1 MGSEKRFLEKLNKKK
16 KKSKKKSD
24 GSSNSVPSPG
34 VPENRGGGKNILGG
48 KVVSDPRFSSLHT
61 DPRFREPPKRKTKV
75 AIDSRFDRIF
85 TDKSFLPSSA
95 PVDKRGKVRQTNL
108 RQGSLRHYY
117 KMDEEGK
124 REDEEDVEEG
134 SDEDDKG
141 DERGQRLVESDGGTP
156 VEESL
161 SEDEDNAYELASST
175 DTDGDESADE
185 ELYNG
190 ELSEMQEEV
199 PEIDKE
205 THRLAVV
212 NMDWRYVKAVDLY
225 VLLSSFVPPN
235 GQIKSV
241 AVYPSEFGLQRMKEE
256 EVHGPI
262 GLFEDEATQND
273 QDSSDSEIEN
283 EKLRAY
289 EKSRMRYYYAVVEC
303 DSSTTADHIYK
314 ECDGLEFLQSSN
326 ALDLRF
332 IPDSMEIKNPPRDVA
347 TEAPANYEG
356 KDFYTRALQHSKV
369 HLSWDEDEPLRAK
382 TLRRKF
388 NDDQLAELELTEFLA
403 SDVSESDDDDEE
415 TEDNNETE
423 NHSDKKTRKLE
434 KYRALLES
442 GDGSDGDG
450 EEDGQ
455 DMEVTFNTGLEDL
468 SKHILEKKDKK
479 SESVWEAYL
488 RKRREKKRARKSKSK
503 HSSSDDDISDTDQ
516 DATEQPDDFFMGEPP
531 IKKRKEEKGK
541 KEQKHQVV
549 DGADKATK
557 EELEL
562 LLADDQG
569 ANNGLR
575 GYNLKLKKAKG
586 KRAKETVDEA
596 KIPSSDLD
604 DPRFAALLTSRDYA
618 LDPTDPQFKRSAAYA
633 RQRAHKLQKGDI
645 DILAEEEQL
654 KLCKG
659 IEFSSNDAGVKK
671 GEEEGSDVLEPKK
684 EKHDLSSLVKS
695 IKMKS
700 KQVQLPSYDK
710 TKRDGKLQS
719 GGMKKRK
726 H

>member
-1 MGSEKRFLEKLNKKK
+1 MGSEKQKLKKNKKEN
-16 KKSKKKSD
+16 KKKSD
-24 GSSNSVPSPG
+24 GGLTSVASPTVAANDG
-34 VPENRGGGKNILGG
+34 VGKETIRGG
-48 KVVSDPRFSSLHT
+48 KVISDPRFSSLHT
-61 DPRFREPPKRKTKV
+61 DPRFREPPKRTTKV

-95 PVDKRGKVRQTNL
+95 PVDKRGKVRQRNL
-108 RQGSLRHYY
+108 PQSSLRHYH

-124 REDEEDVEEG
+124 QEDTECVKEG
-134 SDEDDKG
+134 SDEEDKEEEKG
-141 DERGQRLVESDGGTP
+141 PRLVESDGGTP
-156 VEESL
+156 AEESSE
-161 SEDEDNAYELASST
+161 SEDFDGAYESASST
-175 DTDGDESADE
+175 DTDGDESANEELYDE
-185 ELYNG
+185 ELPG
-190 ELSEMQEEV
+190 MQEEV

-225 VLLSSFVPPN
+225 VLLSSFTPPN
-235 GQIKSV
+235 GQIRSV

-262 GLFEDEATQND
+262 GLFDGEATQRD
-273 QDSSDSEIEN
+273 QDSSDDEIDN

-289 EKSRMRYYYAVVEC
+289 EKNRMRYYFAVVDC
-303 DSSTTADHIYK
+303 DSSTTANYIYK

-332 IPDSMEIKNPPRDVA
+332 IPDSMDFKNSPRDVA
-347 TEAPANYEG
+347 TEAPPNYGG
-356 KDFYTRALQHSKV
+356 KDFYSRALQHSKV

-382 TLRRKF
+382 MLRRKF
-388 NDDQLAELELTEFLA
+388 NDKQLAELEEYVA

-415 TEDNNETE
+415 EEEDNSEIE
-423 NHSDKKTRKLE
+423 DHPDKKTRKVE

-442 GDGSDGDG
+442 RDGSDGDG

-455 DMEVTFNTGLEDL
+455 DMEVTFNTGLEDI
-468 SKHILEKKDKK
+468 SKHILEKKDKN
-479 SESVWEAYL
+479 SESVFEANL

-503 HSSSDDDISDTDQ
+503 HSSSDDDVSDADQ
-516 DATEQPDDFFMGEPP
+516 DTTEQADDFFMGEPP
-531 IKKRKEEKGK
+531 IKNRKEEKSK
-541 KEQKHQVV
+541 KEQKYQVI
-549 DGADKATK
+549 DGADKAASK

-562 LLADDQG
+562 MIADDQG

-575 GYNLKLKKAKG
+575 GYNLKFKKAKG
-586 KRAKETVDEA
+586 KRAKETIDEA
-596 KIPSSDLD
+596 KIPSTDFD
-604 DPRFAALLTSRDYA
+604 DPRFAALFTSRDYV

-645 DILAEEEQL
+645 DILAEEEQV
-654 KLCKG
+654 KLSKG
-659 IEFSSNDAGVKK
+659 LEFSSNDTGVKK
-671 GEEEGSDVLEPKK
+671 AEEEGSDILQSKK
-684 EKHDLSSLVKS
+684 EKHELSSLIKS
-695 IKMKS
+695 VKMKS
-700 KQVQLPSYDK
+700 KQVRLPLYDK